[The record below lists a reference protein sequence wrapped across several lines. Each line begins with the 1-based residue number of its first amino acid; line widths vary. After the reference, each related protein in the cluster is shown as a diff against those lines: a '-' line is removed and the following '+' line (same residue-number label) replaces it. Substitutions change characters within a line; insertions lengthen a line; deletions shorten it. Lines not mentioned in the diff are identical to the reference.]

1 MKSVFDYDSNLT
13 LREADASRLV
23 WRSVK
28 ERAFGTYGSDALH
41 EEGFCRLT
49 AKERDV
55 LRPLNDGEAWLAEQS
70 AGIQVRFQTNSSRIF
85 LRVKLNGRFN
95 MTNMTQIG
103 QCGADLYVSDEK
115 MGFVLHEVA
124 RFAFDGDGYEVSL
137 GHFAGQERKER
148 QYILYLPLYIAVKS
162 CEIGLDEDATLSPFG
177 FSRSCRVAVYGT
189 SITQGCC
196 ASRPGLAYTNI
207 LSRKLDIAVENYGFS
222 GTAFMEREMGT
233 FLGKRAPDVL
243 FVDVEPNAGVD
254 ERLEQNAEGFL
265 DEFLRRSPQ
274 TAVVIYSRVLFAMDR
289 YDDYRVRLREHY
301 AAFLKRIARAYAK
314 KGYRVHFAD
323 GSRVFPDNFTE
334 YTCDGLHPSDA
345 GMFCLAKS
353 YCKQLMRLKKL
364 YGLDLP

>member
-1 MKSVFDYDSNLT
+1 MKSVFDYDGNLT

-23 WRSVK
+23 WRGVK
-28 ERAFGTYGSDALH
+28 ERAFGTFGSDALH

-49 AKERDV
+49 AKEREI

-85 LRVKLNGRFN
+85 LRVKLGGRFN

-103 QCGADLYVSDEK
+103 QCGADLYVYDEE

-137 GHFAGQERKER
+137 GHFTDKPRMERR
-148 QYILYLPLYIAVKS
+148 YILYLPLYIAVKS
-162 CEIGLDEDATLSPFG
+162 CEIGLDGDATLSPFG
-177 FSRSCRVAVYGT
+177 FSHSCRVAIYGT

-196 ASRPGLAYTNI
+196 ASRPGLAYSNI
-207 LSRKLDIAVENYGFS
+207 LSRKLDISVENYGFS
-222 GTAFMEREMGT
+222 GTAFMEREMGA
-233 FLGKRAPDVL
+233 FLGERNPDVL
-243 FVDVEPNAGVD
+243 FVDTEPNAGID
-254 ERLEQNAEGFL
+254 ERLEKNTAGFL
-265 DEFLRRSPQ
+265 DEFLERCPKA
-274 TAVVIYSRVLFAMDR
+274 AVVIYSRVLFAMDC

-301 AAFLKRIARAYAK
+301 ARFLRNTARAYAK

-323 GSRVFPDNFTE
+323 GSRVFPNNFTE
-334 YTCDGLHPSDA
+334 YTCDGVHPSDA
-345 GMFCLAKS
+345 GMFLIAKS
-353 YCKQLMRLKKL
+353 YYKQLMRLKKY